1 MRTPETY
8 PLEGELEDIEA
19 RLSYLDFW
27 GFIHRNRKGQS
38 GGAQNGYLAATI
50 DLSCP

>member
-19 RLSYLDFW
+19 RLSYLGILEDSYI
-27 GFIHRNRKGQS
+27 GICIIHPWTPS
-38 GGAQNGYLAATI
+38 PFSVSASAHHL
-50 DLSCP
+50 